1 MKRRDINYTINS
13 HTKQGGCKEISFLEK
28 VNSEEEPRYKNKIMN
43 KTRIGADENTYLLF
57 IKSRPKK
64 SRDIKYIIKSYK
76 QRGLSNKYFCWE
88 KSRPKKSRD
97 INYINK
103 SHSKQGGC
111 K

>member
-1 MKRRDINYTINS
+1 MIKSYAQRDLSNKYFLLGKIGQMKRRDINYIINS

-64 SRDIKYIIKSYK
+64 SRDIKYIIKSYA
-76 QRGLSNKYFCWE
+76 QRGLSNK
-88 KSRPKKSRD
+88 
-97 INYINK
+97 
-103 SHSKQGGC
+103 
-111 K
+111 